1 MCLPSACLHTLS
13 SQPMLAI
20 PVRIK
25 GVRRREG
32 TSLVTCPAGLPVS
45 WLRGLGIQGW
55 SEVHCH
61 LVHVRPLYAY
71 NTHERTSLPASS
83 APARSERRDST
94 GLVHPGIPG
103 SNLVSGTQQG
113 ITICQKGELILNPT
127 CTVPEARLGGWPLII
142 SGICRNKEN

>member
-103 SNLVSGTQQG
+103 SNLVSGTRQG